1 MRKRRRSTRKPD
13 PQATLPTSPVPPES
27 PLAAGVR
34 VSSPAPAGRPL
45 APLALL
51 GWVAVAAVFLLAL
64 LLAWR
69 EVSEV
74 DLGFHL
80 RAGQWILEHR
90 QWPQDDPFTYT
101 VNDHAYIDL
110 HWLYQV
116 ALFGLYQLG
125 GSLAL
130 VLAHAAGILGAFAL
144 AGLIAWRRFRSPPA
158 LAGLLFLGVLAA
170 ELRFMIRPE
179 VASWVLL
186 GLTVL
191 LLERHAAGRRSPLWV
206 LPFLIVLWVN
216 VQGLFILGWLAI
228 GCYFVGLWIE
238 QRRPDR
244 RLALWGGASVVAA
257 FCNPYLHR
265 GVLFP
270 LTLFTRLSKENVFG
284 QTISEF
290 TSPWRLGL
298 SSTQPFYP
306 RLTLWAY
313 YLLAVVVIVGVL
325 LTWRKHRP
333 YTYLLALAFWVLS
346 IQAIRNVP
354 LFVLVALP
362 VLATCLSAIPP
373 RAVPGKSRRRAARAS
388 SWRLLW
394 ERVAALPWPWVGTV
408 VLLSAVAAIGLRVV
422 TNAYYIADRRS
433 ERFGSGLSG
442 AALPIEAV
450 SFLKEKGVQ
459 GRILN
464 HLNYGGY
471 LMWQWPEPVF
481 IDGRLEVMGEAFYEE
496 YLTASTEQALLTLL
510 DRYQADVVIFPY
522 LVAPSWVQQMRAAPH
537 WRLVYA
543 DGQAAVY
550 LRNGTNPDVPA
561 LALPTTT
568 PAGRPIPVPDEMRA
582 AVLDAPRAVG
592 LLPWLEG
599 FWQLQSF
606 PQEEMNR
613 GIFHYY
619 LDQWDAAESYYLDAI
634 EGSQGRYYEVYSNLG
649 AVYFKEKRY
658 DEAKR
663 CYQVVLDDQ
672 PGNQLA
678 QDRIEAMGR

>member
-1 MRKRRRSTRKPD
+1 MSKRRRSARQVKTEAGPSSAGK
-13 PQATLPTSPVPPES
+13 AKAGMSGSPP
-27 PLAAGVR
+27 
-34 VSSPAPAGRPL
+34 VSVGQSL
-45 APLALL
+45 APLAVL
-51 GWVAVAAVFLLAL
+51 GWFAVAAVFLLVL

-69 EVSEV
+69 EVAEV

-80 RAGQWILEHR
+80 RAGQWIIEHR
-90 QWPQDDPFTYT
+90 QWPQNDPFTYT
-101 VNDHAYIDL
+101 VNDHAYVDL

-130 VLAHAAGILGAFAL
+130 VLAHAAGILGAFVL
-144 AGLIAWRRFRSPPA
+144 AGLVVWRRFRSPPV
-158 LAGLLFLGVLAA
+158 LAALLFLGVLAA

-179 VASWVLL
+179 VVSWVLL
-186 GLTVL
+186 GVMVL
-191 LLERHAAGRRSPLWV
+191 LLERHAAGERSPLWV
-206 LPFLIVLWVN
+206 LPLLTVLWVN
-216 VQGLFILGWLAI
+216 VQGLFVLGWLTI

-238 QRRPDR
+238 RRRPDR
-244 RLALWGGASVVAA
+244 RLALWGGVSIVAT
-257 FCNPYLHR
+257 FLNPYLHR

-270 LTLFTRLSKENVFG
+270 LTLLTRLSRANVFG

-290 TSPWRLGL
+290 TSPWQLNL
-298 SSTQPFYP
+298 SPTQPFYP

-313 YLLAVVVIVGVL
+313 YFLALAIILGVL

-333 YTYLLALAFWVLS
+333 HAYLLALAFLVLS

-362 VLATCLSAIPP
+362 ILATCLSAIPP
-373 RAVPGKSRRRAARAS
+373 RVVPHKRRRRPARIS
-388 SWRLLW
+388 PWRRFR
-394 ERVAALPWPWVGTV
+394 ERVVALPWPWIGTV
-408 VLLSAVAAIGLRVV
+408 ALLLATVAIGLRVV

-433 ERFGSGLSG
+433 ERFGSNLSE
-442 AALPIEAV
+442 ATLPIEAV
-450 SFLKEKGVQ
+450 DFLQEEGVQ

-481 IDGRLEVMGEAFYEE
+481 IDGRLEVMGEAFYEQ
-496 YLTASTEQALLTLL
+496 YLTASGEQALLTLL
-510 DRYQADVVIFPY
+510 DRYQADIVIFPY
-522 LVAPSWVQQMRAAPH
+522 LVAPSWVQQMRAAPG

-543 DGQAAVY
+543 DGQAVIY
-550 LRNGTNPDVPA
+550 LRNGTNPEVPV
-561 LALPTTT
+561 LTVLENT

-592 LLPWLEG
+592 LGPWLAG
-599 FWQLQSF
+599 FWQLRSF
-606 PQEEMNR
+606 PQEAMNR

-619 LDQWDAAESYYLDAI
+619 LDQWDAAESFYLDAM
-634 EGSQGRYYEVYSNLG
+634 EASQGRYYEVYSNLG
-649 AVYFKEKRY
+649 AVYFKAGRY
-658 DEAKR
+658 DEAAR

-678 QDRIEAMGR
+678 QERLKIMGR